1 MTLTDDDIARGL
13 ELCERAPKEIET
25 EFIDGG
31 SMQSGNYDPTGAS
44 HEFYET
50 ARTLLP
56 AALAELKAWRPVI
69 EAAKAWQLAQRGYAM
84 KQPKSGPLRSSSD
97 VLRDAI
103 DAALAQESKP

>member
-69 EAAKAWQLAQRGYAM
+69 EAAKEWKRT
-84 KQPKSGPLRSSSD
+84 RSTRTGACNANRA
-97 VLRDAI
+97 LWLAI
-103 DAALAQESKP
+103 DAALASEPKP